1 MYRSLLLSL
10 ATFVGTLLLGCGEQ
24 QSPIAPTEY
33 LAPSP
38 SSAQLASGSG
48 GAVVFRD
55 EVPNGFIFTDEARGL
70 TAVLGN
76 TVAELPGVCAGTIG
90 PETISILE
98 ILRPT
103 GAVKIVWADHE
114 RPVVVWPIVS
124 GDLCGVLAVTP
135 PLAEGTASL
144 RFVDNDLFVTGPGAN
159 SSSIHSVGKVTNL
172 QTGEL
177 LNYRLFA
184 RLLLLPGQPFEDAR
198 TTIDIRLF

>member
-1 MYRSLLLSL
+1 
-10 ATFVGTLLLGCGEQ
+10 
-24 QSPIAPTEY
+24 
-33 LAPSP
+33 
-38 SSAQLASGSG
+38 
-48 GAVVFRD
+48 VFRD

-70 TAVLGN
+70 TTVLGN
-76 TVAELPGVCAGTIG
+76 TVAELPGVCAGAIG

-103 GAVKIVWADHE
+103 GAMKIVWEDHE

-124 GDLCGVLAVTP
+124 FDLCGVLAVTP
-135 PLAEGTASL
+135 ALAEGTASL

-159 SSSIHSVGKVTNL
+159 SSSVHSVGKVTNL

-184 RLLLLPGQPFEDAR
+184 RFLLLPGQPFEDAR
-198 TTIDIRLF
+198 STVDIRLF